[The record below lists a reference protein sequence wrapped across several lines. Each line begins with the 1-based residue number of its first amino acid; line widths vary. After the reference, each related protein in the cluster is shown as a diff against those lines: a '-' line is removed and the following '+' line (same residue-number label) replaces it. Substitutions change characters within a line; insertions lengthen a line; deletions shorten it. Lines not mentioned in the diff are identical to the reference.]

1 MIHAHASSP
10 YKVVREEKKMEPAF
24 EDLQALRLLR
34 AFWQI
39 KDGKARE
46 AIVTAAEQ
54 ARNAEREAAEQQ
66 PTSER

>member
-39 KDGKARE
+39 KDGKASRPLN
-46 AIVTAAEQ
+46 Q
-54 ARNAEREAAEQQ
+54 ARNAERQAAEQQ